1 MANKPIKMSK
11 LRQVLKLHC
20 QGQSKLHIS
29 KATCLAR
36 NTVKKYLNILK
47 GLKTT
52 WEEVSRLSDRDLD
65 ELFCKEPVQI
75 ADERVVTLHAFFK
88 NNDKR
93 LHQRG
98 FTLLRL
104 WETYQ
109 TEYKEGFSRTAFY
122 QHYNLWSRRAKPSM
136 HMVHKAG
143 DKIFVDF
150 TGEKLHIVDEQSGEL
165 KAVEV
170 FVAILGASQLTYVE
184 AVESQRVEDFISC
197 CENALHYFGG
207 SPNAIVPDNL
217 KSAVIRTNRYEPR
230 LNENFEAFADHYGM
244 SVLPAR
250 VYRPKDK
257 ALVEGAVKIT
267 YIRIFASL
275 PEKIPA
281 SISDLNAQILTL
293 LETHNTTSFKGRSYS
308 RREQFDEMERTTLQP
323 LPQNRYELRRSL
335 HATAIK
341 NGHVCLSVDKHYYSV
356 PFGYISKKVRILYS
370 KSLVEVFYKYELI
383 ATHPRLRS
391 AHNYTTDPVH
401 MATQHKVMSEW
412 NPDYFM
418 AQARAIGIDV
428 EYYISQVLMKKQHPE
443 QAYKSCQG
451 ILSFAKRVGHERLI
465 KACQRGH
472 AYGIYHFRA
481 IEDILKKGLDLFDTD
496 PEEQRPMPNHE
507 NIRGE
512 NYYQ

>member
-20 QGQSKLHIS
+20 QGQSKLHVS
-29 KATCLAR
+29 RSTGLSR
-36 NTVKKYLNILK
+36 NTVKKYLNILA

-52 WEEVSRLSDRDLD
+52 WEEISRLSDKDLD
-65 ELFCKEPVQI
+65 ELFCKEPEQI
-75 ADERVVTLHAFFK
+75 ADERVVILHAFFK
-88 NNDKR
+88 NNEKR

-98 FTLLRL
+98 VTVLRL
-104 WETYQ
+104 WEL
-109 TEYKEGFSRTAFY
+109 YKRDYVGGFSRTTFY
-122 QHYNLWSRRAKPSM
+122 HHYNLWKRRAKPSM
-136 HMVHKAG
+136 HMEHKAG

-150 TGEKLHIVDEQSGEL
+150 TGEKLHIVDEQTGEV

-217 KSAVIRTNRYEPR
+217 KSAVIKTNRYEPR

-244 SVLPAR
+244 TVLPAR
-250 VYRPKDK
+250 AYRPKDK

-267 YIRIFASL
+267 YIRIFASM
-275 PEKIPA
+275 PEKVPA
-281 SISDLNAQILTL
+281 SMEELNTQILAL
-293 LETHNTTSFKGRSYS
+293 LDSHNNMAFKGRSYS
-308 RREQFDEMERTTLQP
+308 RRQQFDEMEKTTLQP
-323 LPQNRYELRRSL
+323 LPRNRYELRRSL
-335 HATAIK
+335 HATTMK

-356 PFGYISKKVRILYS
+356 PFNYISKKMRILYS
-370 KSLVEVFYKYELI
+370 KSLVEVFYKYELV
-383 ATHPRLRS
+383 ASHARLRS

-401 MATQHKVMSEW
+401 MATQHKVLSEW

-418 AQARAIGIDV
+418 GLARAVGPDV

-451 ILSFAKRVGHERLI
+451 ILSFAKRVGHQRLI

-472 AYGIYHFRA
+472 AYGVYHFRA
-481 IEDILKKGLDLFDTD
+481 IEDILKKGLDLFDIEN
-496 PEEQRPMPNHE
+496 EEQLPMPDHE